1 MVSHFS
7 DVRLSATP
15 WVVAHQPLL
24 STGFSRQEY
33 QTGLP
38 FLLPGNLPDPGI
50 EPASPVSPA
59 LQADSSPQEEDMQC
73 IS

>member
-1 MVSHFS
+1 MLSHFS
-7 DVRLSATP
+7 DVQLSATP
-15 WVVAHQPLL
+15 WVVARQPPLA
-24 STGFSRQEY
+24 TGFSRQEY

-38 FLLPGNLPDPGI
+38 FLLPGDLPDPGI

-59 LQADSSPQEEDMQC
+59 LHADSSPQEEDMQC